1 MSVKVVGI
9 DIAKNLFQV
18 CVLSTDGQILSNR
31 KVKRDKILDTIRQLP
46 DRTALAMESCATSHH
61 WGRVFQE
68 LGFTVALIPAQHV
81 QPFVGRQKND
91 ANDARAICEAFSRP
105 DIHFVPVKSVEQQDL
120 KAIRSVRKRLVEH
133 RTALANQIRGLAAE
147 YGVVFPLSIKAL
159 RSHLP
164 LAIEDAENELSHA
177 MRSLLQ
183 TLYCDFI
190 NLSDEIDEVTRSI
203 TILSQ
208 QHPRYEAIKNIPGFG
223 PILTAA
229 IISEVGSGKQF
240 QNGRQFSAWCGLV
253 PKQNST
259 GGKSSLGALSK
270 NGNRDLITLP
280 IHGARAVVRCRTSSM
295 DPMDA
300 WLRSLVARRGKA
312 KAIVAL
318 ANKLGRVVWRVL
330 STDCEY
336 DINRAFKPL

>member
-1 MSVKVVGI
+1 MLK
-9 DIAKNLFQV
+9 
-18 CVLSTDGQILSNR
+18 TDGSISSNR
-31 KVKRDKILDTIRQLP
+31 KVKRDKLLDTIRQLP
-46 DRTALAMESCATSHH
+46 DNTSLAMESCASSHY
-61 WGRVFQE
+61 WGRVFQK
-68 LGFTVALIPAQHV
+68 LGFKVALIPAQHV
-81 QPFVGRQKND
+81 KSFVGRQKND

-120 KAIRSVRKRLVEH
+120 KALRSVRSRLVVQ

-147 YGVVFPLSIKAL
+147 YGVIFPQSIKVL
-159 RSHLP
+159 RNHLP
-164 LAIEDAENELSHA
+164 LVIEDAENGLSHV
-177 MRSLLQ
+177 MRDLLQ
-183 TLYCDFI
+183 TLYCNFI
-190 NLSDEIDEVTRSI
+190 SISKEIDEVTQSI
-203 TILSQ
+203 TALSQ
-208 QHPRYEAIKNIPGFG
+208 QHPRYKVIKNIPGFG

-229 IISEVGSGKQF
+229 IISEVGTGKQF

-270 NGNRDLITLP
+270 NGNRDLRTLL

-295 DPMDA
+295 DPMGA
-300 WLRSLVARRGKA
+300 WLRSLIARRGKA

-330 STDCEY
+330 ATGCEY
-336 DINRAFKPL
+336 DINCAFKPL

>member
-1 MSVKVVGI
+1 MKFVGI
-9 DIAKNLFQV
+9 DIAKNLFQI
-18 CVLSTDGQILSNR
+18 CILGTNGRILSNR
-31 KVKRDKILDTIRQLP
+31 KVKRDKLLDTIRQLP
-46 DRTALAMESCATSHH
+46 EKTALAMESCATSHH

-68 LGFTVALIPAQHV
+68 LGYTVALIPAQHV
-81 QPFVGRQKND
+81 KPFVGRQKND

-105 DIHFVPVKSVEQQDL
+105 NIHFVPVKSVEQQDL
-120 KAIRSVRKRLVEH
+120 KAIRSVRKRLVEN

-147 YGVVFPLSIKAL
+147 YGVVFPLSVKAL

-164 LAIEDAENELSHA
+164 LAIEDAENEFPPV

-190 NLSDEIDEVTRSI
+190 DISDEIDEVTQSI
-203 TILSQ
+203 TKLSQ
-208 QHPRYEAIKNIPGFG
+208 QHPRYKAIKNIPGFG
-223 PILTAA
+223 PVLTAA

-253 PKQNST
+253 PKQNSS

-270 NGNRDLITLP
+270 NGNRDLRTLL
-280 IHGARAVVRCRTSSM
+280 IHGARAVVRCRTNSK
-295 DPMDA
+295 DPMGA
-300 WLRSLVARRGKA
+300 WLRNLVTRRGKA